1 MKFVASKENVKV
13 TKEAFESLTY
23 LAQGDLR
30 RAINGLQMAAAAKTE
45 VTPDVVYQAVAA
57 ARPEEVKDALESAL
71 AGNFS
76 TAREKLDTLQIT
88 YGLAGEDVL
97 RQMHRT
103 VRDLE
108 IPDNIKKY

>member
-1 MKFVASKENVKV
+1 
-13 TKEAFESLTY
+13 
-23 LAQGDLR
+23 
-30 RAINGLQMAAAAKTE
+30 MAAAAKTE

-88 YGLAGEDVL
+88 Y
-97 RQMHRT
+97 
-103 VRDLE
+103 
-108 IPDNIKKY
+108 

>member
-1 MKFVASKENVKV
+1 MWSIR
-13 TKEAFESLTY
+13 L
-23 LAQGDLR
+23 LL
-30 RAINGLQMAAAAKTE
+30 L
-45 VTPDVVYQAVAA
+45 
-57 ARPEEVKDALESAL
+57 RPEEVKDALESAL

-108 IPDNIKKY
+108 IPDNIKVLMIEKMAEADFRLSEGAIQEYKLKLLLQVLLF